1 MKNRIINFKLAID
14 TIRQHIED
22 FDLPYKEIGY
32 ENVDYTK
39 NNPRTE
45 YPMCYTF
52 RFHSVNYIHII
63 INEEKY
69 VVEDALH
76 FDEED
81 YWKIF
86 TDIKDLKMWL
96 SKMSVEYKEYDI

>member
-1 MKNRIINFKLAID
+1 MKTRIINFKLAVD

-32 ENVDYTK
+32 ENVDYVK

-52 RFHSVNYIHII
+52 RFYSINYIHII

-69 VVEDALH
+69 VVEDGLH
-76 FDEED
+76 FDAEN
-81 YWKIF
+81 YWKTF